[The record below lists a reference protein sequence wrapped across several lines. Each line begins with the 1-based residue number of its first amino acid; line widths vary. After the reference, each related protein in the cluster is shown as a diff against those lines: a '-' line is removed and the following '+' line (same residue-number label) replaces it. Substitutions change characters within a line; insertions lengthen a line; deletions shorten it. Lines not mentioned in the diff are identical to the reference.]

1 MLNKRRL
8 KFKSY
13 VQITGPWVDIRERRL
28 LKKHYWKVGAY
39 LRWALIWEWAQN
51 RAFMVYIIYRKKV
64 AHNSNSK
71 LPFPAVKLGFNLSLN
86 NKSVT
91 RIQHSQRWKVILSLS
106 NVMDNFKL
114 LKSMLKFQFF
124 QNIYIW
130 IKCLHKPFIFI
141 YSTFPVNFQIT
152 F

>member
-13 VQITGPWVDIRERRL
+13 VQITAPWVDIRERRL

-64 AHNSNSK
+64 APNSNSK

-91 RIQHSQRWKVILSLS
+91 RIQHSQRWKVILSLRAALWAMLWTTLS
-106 NVMDNFKL
+106 YWNQCWNF
-114 LKSMLKFQFF
+114 SFF
-124 QNIYIW
+124 KIYI
-130 IKCLHKPFIFI
+130 
-141 YSTFPVNFQIT
+141 YE
-152 F
+152 